1 MAIALDRID
10 FEDQLLPLPSFSSD
24 ESDNE
29 EDNDGG
35 TKSAESAA
43 ASSAAVVGS
52 VTTEPVACG
61 VRIGCG

>member
-29 EDNDGG
+29 EGNDGG
-35 TKSAESAA
+35 TKSAEIGAATSAP
-43 ASSAAVVGS
+43 VVGS
-52 VTTEPVACG
+52 VTTEPVGCG
-61 VRIGCG
+61 VRIGSG